1 MLKLLLME
9 RLIPMNNFRSL
20 KVVDLFRPLFEKANI
35 DYVVMRKIL
44 EVKLIMDGRRVP
56 TIFSGQTKKPSG
68 NQFIKSLGIYM
79 LYGLIIIPFIF
90 MDNYMFQMG
99 LIFGIAMFILMTS
112 MIADFS
118 SVLLDVRDKT
128 ILGTK
133 PIHSR
138 TINAAK
144 IVHIAIYMTL
154 LTGAF
159 LLIPMIVM
167 LVVKGVAFI
176 ILFLGTVFLFLLF
189 ILALTALVYIFV
201 LQFFSGEQLKD
212 IINYIQIILS
222 IGIVI
227 GYQIVIRAF
236 DIVGTGFSYQFFW
249 WHVLLPPFWFAAPFE
264 LVLNQNLSTEIITL
278 SILSILIP
286 IISIIIYYR
295 LMPAFERNLQKL
307 LEETGTV
314 IKKKWKISDLWE
326 RLICFNHAERKF
338 FRFASK
344 MMGGEREFKLKVYP
358 SLGMALILPFIL
370 IYTNL
375 GDSTLAEIG
384 QTKQYLNIYFINIII
399 GIFIYMVQFSGKY
412 KGAWL
417 FYTVPMRNPKLMYS
431 ATMKAFLVNL
441 YLPIFLL
448 IAIIFCFIFSPKII
462 IDLMVVFCSAVLH
475 AIITYH
481 IVIKGDFPFA
491 QPFESMQQGGAN
503 AKMFLLMGIA
513 GIFAL
518 LHFFVT
524 FIPFGIFIYLILL
537 ILTIMFVWRL
547 SFGMQRVEVGK

>member
-1 MLKLLLME
+1 MDWMKQ
-9 RLIPMNNFRSL
+9 MNNFRSL
-20 KVVDLFRPLFEKANI
+20 KIVDLFRPLFEKINI
-35 DYVVMRKIL
+35 DYPVMRKIL
-44 EVKLIMDGRRVP
+44 QVKLTMDGRRVP
-56 TIFSGQTKKPSG
+56 TIFSGQTKKPTG
-68 NQFIKSLGIYM
+68 NQFLKSLGIYM
-79 LYGLIIIPFIF
+79 LYSLIIIPFVF

-118 SVLLDVRDKT
+118 SVLLDVRDNT

-133 PIHSR
+133 PISSR

-144 IVHIAIYMTL
+144 FVHIAIYMTL

-159 LLIPMIVM
+159 LLIPSAVM
-167 LVVKGVAFI
+167 LVVKGISFFI
-176 ILFLGTVFLFLLF
+176 IFIGAIFLLVLF
-189 ILALTALVYIFV
+189 ILALTALIYIFV

-236 DIVGTGFSYQFFW
+236 DIVGTGFSYQFIW
-249 WHVLLPPFWFAAPFE
+249 WHVVIPPFWFAAPFE
-264 LVLNQNLSTEIITL
+264 LILNSNTSMEIIVL
-278 SILSILIP
+278 SLLALLVP
-286 IISIIIYYR
+286 IASIIIYYR

-314 IKKKWKISDLWE
+314 KRKKWKLSYLWE
-326 RLICFNHAERKF
+326 KLICFDEDERKF
-338 FRFASK
+338 FRFATT

-358 SLGMALILPFIL
+358 SLGMALILPFIF
-370 IYTNL
+370 IYTYL
-375 GDSTLAEIG
+375 GDSSWAEIG
-384 QTKQYLNIYFINIII
+384 QSKQYLNIYFINIII
-399 GIFIYMVQFSGKY
+399 GVVIYMIQYSGKY

-417 FYTVPMRNPKLMYS
+417 FYTVPMKNPKQMYGAAIKS
-431 ATMKAFLVNL
+431 FLVNL

-448 IAIIFCFIFSPKII
+448 IAIIFCFIFSPRII
-462 IDLMVVFCSAVLH
+462 IDLIVVYCSAILH
-475 AIITYH
+475 ALITYY
-481 IVIKGDFPFA
+481 IVIKGDLPFA

-503 AKMFLLMGIA
+503 AKMFLLMAFA

-524 FIPFGIFIYLILL
+524 FIPFGIYVYLILL
-537 ILTIMFVWRL
+537 IVTIVFVWKL
-547 SFGMQRVEVGK
+547 SFGTRRVAVEN